1 MPTKLTPSLQTN
13 LQTIRAAYYAGGD
26 LNIRELQVCGHQFA
40 CITLENMINKQ
51 ILNDMLLKRLVKEK
65 LKRHPADCFVQIE
78 YQVST
83 ASEQKR
89 IEGFEELYDMIASG
103 FAVLLLDGVAMGLA
117 FGFQGFPVRAVQPP
131 ENEVMERASHE
142 SFGEVLKLNTPLIR
156 RRLKTHDLVIDTM
169 QVGCQSKTQVAVC
182 YLQGAVAPKTVTA
195 IKKRLQSIPLDVV
208 LESGYLQPYL
218 EANSLSL
225 FPSVGATERPDTV
238 CAKLTEGRVAVLVD
252 GTPFCLITPYL
263 FSEHF
268 QSMDDYTVNPFY
280 ASFIRLLKY
289 LSFFLSILLP
299 GFYVAV
305 GEHNPEVFPSA
316 IFFKVVD
323 AEVTTPFSLLWEA
336 LIIHTIY
343 EIMREAGLRLP
354 KSVGHAVSIVG
365 ALVIGEAAVT
375 AGLIGAPMII
385 VVAVTALASYVIPS
399 LYYPAAILRF
409 AFIIVGG
416 ISGLFG
422 VVLLFAMVLT
432 EIASLNA
439 MGVPVLAPISPFD
452 FRAMRDTL
460 IRVGW
465 KTLGKRTV
473 KVQDLHG
480 TEEVHHEC

>member
-1 MPTKLTPSLQTN
+1 MNTPLMRQLSQN
-13 LQTIRAAYYAGGD
+13 ISTIQKAYCGSAD
-26 LNIRELQVCGHQFA
+26 LNLRNLHLHGHKFV
-40 CITLENMINKQ
+40 CITLENMVNKQ
-51 ILNDMLLKRLVKEK
+51 ILNDMLLKRLVKER
-65 LKRHPADCFVQIE
+65 LKKDPADCWKQIE
-78 YQVST
+78 FQIST

-89 IEGFEELYDMIASG
+89 VYTLEEIYDAISSG
-103 FAVLLLDGVAMGLA
+103 FAVLLMDGISLGLA
-117 FGFQGFPVRAVQPP
+117 FGFQGFPSRPVQAP

-142 SFGEVLKLNTPLIR
+142 AFVDVLKLNTPLLR
-156 RRLKTHDLVIDTM
+156 RRLKTKDLVIDTM
-169 QVGCQSKTQVAVC
+169 QVGDRSKTQVAVC
-182 YLQGAVAPKTVTA
+182 YLQGTASPKTVER
-195 IKKRLQSIPLDVV
+195 IKSRLQSLKMDTV
-208 LESGYLQPYL
+208 LESGYLQPFL
-218 EANSLSL
+218 EANTLSL

-238 CAKLTEGRVAVLVD
+238 CAKIAEGRVAVLVD
-252 GTPFCLITPYL
+252 GSPFCLITPYL

-268 QSMDDYTVNPFY
+268 QSMDDYTMNPFY

-323 AEVTTPFSLLWEA
+323 AEVATPFSLLWEA
-336 LIIHTIY
+336 IMIHTIY

-385 VVAVTALASYVIPS
+385 VVAVTALSSYVIPS

-409 AFIIVGG
+409 AFIIIGG
-416 ISGLFG
+416 LSGLFG
-422 VVLLFAMVLT
+422 VVLLFAVVLT

-439 MGVPVLAPISPFD
+439 FGVPVLAPISPFD
-452 FRAMRDTL
+452 LKAMRDTL
-460 IRVGW
+460 LRMGW
-465 KTLGKRTV
+465 KTLAKRTV
-473 KVQDLHG
+473 NVQKLHG
-480 TEEVHHEC
+480 AREEEQ